1 MLLYR
6 VKRKVQ
12 ERFCQSIFHKTATI
26 MNLTTYSYS
35 DLYMQCSTR
44 YCDHTCALNLFLQ
57 KPTTL
62 RKLRRISYNFKGR
75 PEETSYE
82 MLLYLVKRKVEER
95 FLFVSI
101 FHKTAS
107 TMNLTRYSILNLI
120 NAMRFKLV
128 TIETNY
134 LKKIQEHIFFSSNL

>member
-1 MLLYR
+1 
-6 VKRKVQ
+6 
-12 ERFCQSIFHKTATI
+12 
-26 MNLTTYSYS
+26 
-35 DLYMQCSTR
+35 
-44 YCDHTCALNLFLQ
+44 
-57 KPTTL
+57 
-62 RKLRRISYNFKGR
+62 
-75 PEETSYE
+75 

-120 NAMRFKLV
+120 NAMLHMLRFKLV

-134 LKKIQEHIFFSSNL
+134 LKKIQEHIFFFK